1 MSLASPFY
9 NNWVDVKNLWCRATD
24 TYTHNVNLSLDF
36 FNSLQFDEQSLKK
49 YRLLA
54 VERVF
59 ETYGNNIA
67 LALSGGIDSQ
77 SMLQCFVEAN
87 ADFKLYVCKF
97 NNDLN
102 IHDVEYARFVAKMY
116 NVPLIEIEFDVINF
130 LIKHNYDTGLKYE
143 SFSPHFNVHFK
154 FFDILFDLGH
164 TGVCAGGGVID
175 RIDDNYGSNF
185 DRSPF
190 SFIKYSEIS
199 QRNCLGSF
207 LSYSPEL
214 VWAISLLSK
223 PLEISLHNVFSSM
236 ALREKLTMIKY
247 ENKIQGYLRAGLN
260 VMRQKQKYTGFE
272 KVKNYFAE
280 LTGNGWE
287 FEQRFRTPLEDIF
300 LINKVKIWKFIF
312 NDDLKKHVLSI
323 HDKNFTP
330 NF

>member
-1 MSLASPFY
+1 MSLAKPFY
-9 NNWVDVKNLWCRATD
+9 NNWVDVKNLWSRSTGA
-24 TYTHNVNLSLDF
+24 YTHNVNLDLDF
-36 FNSLQFDEQSLKK
+36 FNSLQLDESSLKK
-49 YRLLA
+49 YRISA

-87 ADFKLYVCKF
+87 ADFKLYTCKF
-97 NNDLN
+97 NDDLN
-102 IHDVEYARFVAKMY
+102 IHDVEYARFIAKMY
-116 NVPLIEIEFDVINF
+116 NVPLIEIEFNVINF
-130 LIKHNYDTGLKYE
+130 LIKHNYEVGLKYE

-164 TGVCAGGGVID
+164 KGVCAGGSVID
-175 RIDDNYGSNF
+175 RIDDDYGSNF

-223 PLEISLHNVFSSM
+223 PLNMSFENVFSSM
-236 ALREKLTMIKY
+236 EVRDKLTMLKY
-247 ENKIQGYLRAGLN
+247 KNKVEGYLRAGLN
-260 VMRQKQKYTGFE
+260 VVRQKQKFTGFE

-287 FEQRFRTPLEDIF
+287 FEQRFRNPLQDLFFINRVKPYKF
-300 LINKVKIWKFIF
+300 LFESNVKEFVI
-312 NDDLKKHVLSI
+312 SI
-323 HDKNFTP
+323 HNKNFTP
-330 NF
+330 NL

>member
-9 NNWVDVKNLWCRATD
+9 NNWVDVKNLWSRATD
-24 TYTHNVNLSLDF
+24 TYTHNVNLNLDF
-36 FNSLQFDEQSLKK
+36 YNSLQFDEHSLKK

-54 VERVF
+54 VERVLK
-59 ETYGNNIA
+59 THGDNIA
-67 LALSGGIDSQ
+67 LAISGGIDSQ
-77 SMLQCFVEAN
+77 SMLQCFVEAK

-116 NVPLIEIEFDVINF
+116 NVPLIEIEFDVIGF
-130 LIKHNYDTGLKYE
+130 LIKHNYDIGLKYE

-164 TGVCAGGGVID
+164 DSVCAGGSVID
-175 RIDDNYGSNF
+175 CIDDDYGSNF

-214 VWAISLLSK
+214 VWAVSLLSK
-223 PLEISLHNVFSSM
+223 PLNISFENVFSSM
-236 ALREKLTMIKY
+236 ELRDKLTMLKY
-247 ENKIQGYLRAGLN
+247 ENKVEGYLRAGLN
-260 VMRQKQKYTGFE
+260 VIRQKQKFTGFE
-272 KVKNYFAE
+272 KVKTYFSD

-287 FEQRFRTPLEDIF
+287 FEQRFRIPLQDIF
-300 LINKVKIWKFIF
+300 FVNKVKPYKFIF
-312 NDDLKKHVLSI
+312 ASDVKEHIISI
-323 HDKNFTP
+323 HNKNFTP
-330 NF
+330 NL